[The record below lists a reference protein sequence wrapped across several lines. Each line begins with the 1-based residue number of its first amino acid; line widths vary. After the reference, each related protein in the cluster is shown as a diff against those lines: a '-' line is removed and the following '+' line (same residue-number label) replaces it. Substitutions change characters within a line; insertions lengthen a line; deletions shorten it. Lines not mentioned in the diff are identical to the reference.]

1 MKRWIGLALLVG
13 VGVGVAGAASVRA
26 FRQGVYFSDD
36 VKEEKLDFG
45 TVDKG
50 SRFTQSRSLGFV
62 PAGYGRL
69 VGMTSDGPNT
79 VLWFE
84 DDEKTLR
91 NVWVE
96 GGRLVSLK
104 RGGTFQQ
111 QP

>member
-1 MKRWIGLALLVG
+1 MKRWIGMALALG
-13 VGVGVAGAASVRA
+13 VGVGIAGAASVRA

-45 TVDKG
+45 AVDKG

-69 VGMTSDGPNT
+69 VGITSDGTNA

-84 DDEKTLR
+84 DNQQTLR
-91 NVWVE
+91 NVWIE
-96 GGRLVSLK
+96 GGRLVRIG
-104 RGGTFQQ
+104 RGGQFEDRF
-111 QP
+111 